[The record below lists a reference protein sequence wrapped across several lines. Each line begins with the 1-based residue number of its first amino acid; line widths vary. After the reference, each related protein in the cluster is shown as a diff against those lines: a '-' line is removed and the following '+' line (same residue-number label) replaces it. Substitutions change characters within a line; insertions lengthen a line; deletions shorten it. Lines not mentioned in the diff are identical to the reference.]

1 MNFSPFWGAH
11 WQAGGYCSITAAKW
25 ILHNDFNT
33 MNTGWNNECSINS
46 FEEDKFCFWSL
57 LLSVVCQYAK
67 YWTQKLL
74 TIFFSFPLTF
84 ALPEN
89 PNIDQLAF
97 VELKQLTH
105 SFPRREK
112 KKRYKVLLT
121 GVDEL
126 IAHGSRANGWKR
138 GMQNPATCRAFPCA
152 NSCKPF
158 LHFNKVSE

>member
-11 WQAGGYCSITAAKW
+11 WQAGGYCSITEAKW
-25 ILHNDFNT
+25 ILHNNCNT
-33 MNTGWNNECSINS
+33 MSTGWNNECSINS
-46 FEEDKFCFWSL
+46 FEEDQFCFWSL

-67 YWTQKLL
+67 YWTQKQDD
-74 TIFFSFPLTF
+74 IFFFSTDLCSTRKPKYWPACFCGTETTDPFFPK
-84 ALPEN
+84 E
-89 PNIDQLAF
+89 
-97 VELKQLTH
+97 
-105 SFPRREK
+105 RE

-152 NSCKPF
+152 NSCKPL